1 MTRSFKVSAV
11 AALLA
16 LGALGTSAP
25 AQQQPQQQS
34 AIGKAAV
41 RTREGSP
48 TIQLTQQQTPVIT
61 VVYGPQ
67 ASQTQAKVIAMLS
80 TADQP
85 QQDKE
90 VYFNRT
96 DAQNRI
102 VAYEGEA
109 TGSQNRRITLVA
121 ERGDEYAMIEPLG
134 QTEAVM
140 VFGVRKAEPKVA
152 EQQPTQQPAQAQAGQ
167 PGQAQ
172 PAAAQQPAAQPTPE
186 QQAAQQKQAA
196 EEAKRKAAEPKP
208 DRYDAIVTVFLTTG
222 R

>member
-16 LGALGTSAP
+16 LGAFGTSAP

-61 VVYGPQ
+61 VVYGP
-67 ASQTQAKVIAMLS
+67 AAPQTQAKVMALLS

-121 ERGDEYAMIEPLG
+121 ERGDEYATIEPLG

-152 EQQPTQQPAQAQAGQ
+152 QQPAQPAAQ
-167 PGQAQ
+167 PGQPQ
-172 PAAAQQPAAQPTPE
+172 QAAAQQPAAQPTPE
-186 QQAAQQKQAA
+186 QAAAQQKQAA
-196 EEAKRKAAEPKP
+196 EEAKRKAAEPKA
-208 DRYDAIVTVFLTTG
+208 DRYDAIVTVFL
-222 R
+222 